1 MAANK
6 KPFTGGVNPTRF
18 AIFALR
24 NSDNHQIMNICNSIL
39 EAIGNTP
46 LVRFNKINQGIP
58 GTIAAKVEYLNPGNS
73 VKDRM
78 AIRMVEDAEKDGR
91 LKPGGTIIEGTSGNT
106 GMGLA
111 IAAVIKGYK
120 CIFTVS
126 DKQSKEKIDILRA
139 MGAEVVVCP
148 TNVDPSD
155 PRSYYSVSRRLTSET
170 PNSFYPN
177 QYDNLSNTAAHFDTT
192 GPEIWEQT
200 EGKIT
205 HLVAGVG
212 TGGTIC
218 GISKYLKS
226 KNPNIKVIGI
236 DTYGSVFKK
245 YKETGIFD
253 ENEIYPYLTE
263 GIGEDI
269 LPKNVDFEYI
279 DEFIKVT
286 DKDAAVMTRR
296 LAKEEAMFVGWS
308 CGSAS
313 YGALEYAKK
322 NLKEGDLMVVIL
334 PDHGTR
340 YLNKIYNDT
349 WMKDHGFLESRKF
362 ATAKD
367 IIQAKNGKGKLVT
380 IESSTPVSEAIKVLN
395 QAAISQIPVKDGE
408 HFVGSL
414 SDNSILGKLIED
426 PAIKDRPVKEVM
438 EPAFKFV
445 GMDNTIDVLSS
456 LIGRDSKALLVRDE
470 LNQVHIVT
478 QSDLLTAVTG

>member
-1 MAANK
+1 
-6 KPFTGGVNPTRF
+6 
-18 AIFALR
+18 
-24 NSDNHQIMNICNSIL
+24 MNIHDSIL

-46 LVRFNKINQGIP
+46 LVRFNKVNQGIA

-78 AIRMVEDAEKDGR
+78 AIRMIEDAEKDGR

-126 DKQSKEKIDILRA
+126 DKQSKEKVDILRA
-139 MGAEVVVCP
+139 MGADVVVCP
-148 TNVDPSD
+148 TNVDPAD
-155 PRSYYSVSRRLTSET
+155 PRSYYSVSRRLTAET

-200 EGKIT
+200 DGKVT
-205 HLVAGVG
+205 HVVAGVG

-218 GISKYLKS
+218 GVSKFLKS

-253 ENEIYPYLTE
+253 EGEIYPYLTE

-269 LPKNVDFEYI
+269 LPKNVDFEFI

-296 LAKEEAMFVGWS
+296 LAKEEGLFVGWS

-313 YGALEYAKK
+313 FGALEYAKN

-340 YLNKIYNDT
+340 YLNKIYNDN

-362 ATAKD
+362 ATAND
-367 IIQAKNGKGKLVT
+367 IVSAKNGKSKLVT
-380 IESSTPVSEAIKVLN
+380 IDAATTVGEAIKVLN
-395 QAAISQIPVKDGE
+395 QVSISQIPVKDGDQ
-408 HFVGSL
+408 FVGSL
-414 SDNSILGKLIED
+414 SDHSILSKLIEE
-426 PAIKDRPVKEVM
+426 PGLKNKPVREVM

-456 LIGRDSKALLVRDE
+456 LINRENKALLVRDA
-470 LNQVHIVT
+470 LNQVHIIT
-478 QSDLLTAVTG
+478 QSDLLTAVTN